1 VGSVSGWA
9 WLCHR
14 SAQRRWRRELRQ
26 LRLLVLDVDGVLTD
40 GGLWTTEAGEVIKR
54 FDVRDGLGI
63 RLLQNAGLEVAF
75 LSGGKSG
82 ATEQRARYLG
92 IRHVLTGVK
101 DKPAALAALQ
111 ANLAVTP
118 GQTAFVGDDL
128 NDLAVRSSVGLLIA
142 TADAVAPLRRRADWV
157 LDRNGGDG
165 AVRRLSEAIL
175 QAQGQWRELAQR
187 GWRDR
192 ND

>member
-1 VGSVSGWA
+1 M
-9 WLCHR
+9 LRMLH
-14 SAQRRWRRELRQ
+14 RRWRHLWACRRCRGRLRQ

-40 GGLWTTEAGEVIKR
+40 GGLWTTESGDVIKR

-63 RLLQNAGLEVAF
+63 RLLQQAGLEVAW

-92 IRHVLTGVK
+92 IDHVLTGVG

-111 ANLAVTP
+111 ARLGVSA
-118 GQTAFVGDDL
+118 QESAFVGDDL
-128 NDLAVRSSVGLLIA
+128 NDLAVRPVIGLLLC
-142 TADAVAPLRRRADWV
+142 TADAVAPLRKRADWV

-165 AVRRLSEAIL
+165 AVRRLAEEIL
-175 QAQGQWRELAQR
+175 RARGEWAELAGQ
-187 GWRDR
+187 GWRQR